1 MVALPII
8 TPDLHEH
15 PLTATLD
22 FQCHFYGRQINVFL
36 MSLNDANNAG
46 GLYNWSAPGNYIP
59 DNNNRKT
66 QPSRFIF
73 PVLIYSYNFNLL
85 IAVFI

>member
-46 GLYNWSAPGNYIP
+46 GLNNWSVLGNYAPGNYG
-59 DNNNRKT
+59 KT
-66 QPSRFIF
+66 PTGKLKAALQ
-73 PVLIYSYNFNLL
+73 IYILTKRLL
-85 IAVFI
+85 